1 MINVPV
7 GNLWLK
13 QHFKLT
19 KFNLTHHSFI
29 GSRDKIEF
37 NQDSKI
43 VEIFGPKYD
52 PKTANPILHV
62 EFSLKYDDLN
72 LEFLQAVFNNI
83 DINEILL
90 YVDAN
95 PSKKYVRQIGFFYE
109 FLTGVQLVTNY
120 TINTNY
126 VNLLDNEK
134 YITGKIVRNI
144 KWRINDNLIGNSS
157 YCPII
162 RKTKE
167 LNTLLDIDIKEQI
180 EQLSKS
186 YPTDIFQRATN
197 YLYTKETRSS
207 YEIERE
213 KPSPE
218 RVQRFI
224 SLLTQAGEQPGNIL
238 MSESNLTKL
247 QNAIVD
253 PRFAAQGYR
262 NFQNYISQSLPN
274 SQELIHY
281 VCPHP
286 AYLIDIMNGLMAT
299 LEKTSGSFPIARATV
314 VAFGFVFA
322 HPFEDGNG
330 RLQRFLI
337 HDMLTRDGI
346 VPKGLVIPVSAHML
360 THMKEYDKALE
371 AYSVPLMQH
380 ITYQKTPEGAI
391 TVTNPEEVEGYFR
404 YPDLTAQTIYLA
416 HTIQATIAND
426 MTKELEFLLHYDEV
440 KRELQL
446 IVDMPDKDI
455 DLMIT
460 FLHQNK
466 GIFPKRRREYF
477 NKLTDQEISAMV
489 KSFNFVFEID

>member
-1 MINVPV
+1 MINIPV
-7 GNLWLK
+7 GSLWLK
-13 QHFKLT
+13 QHFRFT
-19 KFNLTHHSFI
+19 KFNLTHQSFI
-29 GSRDKIEF
+29 GSRDKIEI
-37 NQDSKI
+37 NQDGKI

-52 PKTANPILHV
+52 PKTEDPILHI

-72 LEFLQAVFNNI
+72 LEFLKAVFNNI
-83 DINEILL
+83 NENEILA
-90 YVDAN
+90 YVNAN

-218 RVQRFI
+218 RVQRFM
-224 SLLTQAGEQPGNIL
+224 SLLTQAGEQPGNTL

-262 NFQNYISQSLPN
+262 NFQNYISQLLPN
-274 SQELIHY
+274 FQELIHY
-281 VCPHP
+281 ICPPP
-286 AYLIDIMNGLMAT
+286 AYLIDIMNGLMT
-299 LEKTSGSFPIARATV
+299 IVEKTSGSSPIARATI

-346 VPKGLVIPVSAHML
+346 VPKGLVIPISAHML
-360 THMKEYDKALE
+360 THMNEYDKALE
-371 AYSVPLMQH
+371 TYSVPLMQN

-391 TVTNPEEVEGYFR
+391 TVTNQKEVEDYFR
-404 YPDLTAQTIYLA
+404 YPDLTAQTTYLA
-416 HTIQATIAND
+416 HTIQASITND

-440 KRELQL
+440 KRELQF

-455 DLMIT
+455 DLLIT

-466 GIFPKRRREYF
+466 GVFPKRRREYF

-489 KSFNFVFEID
+489 ISFNLIFKTN